1 MQQFQGPKLLMW
13 KATHF
18 IHVWQREKNKPK
30 QKNPQ
35 NLEFFFLV
43 WSVKIFFQNCS
54 SYSRPDPKHMKMSH
68 VVA

>member
-35 NLEFFFLV
+35 NLEFFFFSLIC
-43 WSVKIFFQNCS
+43 KDFFS
-54 SYSRPDPKHMKMSH
+54 ELF
-68 VVA
+68 